1 MDLEQD
7 NFSPRSRGKAIAICA
22 ALGVLAV
29 TLIGVVFRDDL
40 ETQYHLY
47 RIQNDIQHA
56 LTLIVQP
63 EGTPERR
70 AIRRHI
76 AESFDFHGKLTP
88 AEPPDA
94 RLDIVAGKIRAK
106 MICHFLTEWTG
117 LATIMDRDL
126 AGTEFAIP
134 HGIDALDAELVGLL
148 LALQGC
154 SLTVKTLPN
163 ERQVVRMQSTSP
175 SDGPSSL
182 PFAILPFA
190 LQRQRW
196 LKLQRLGYRNRSISW
211 FTHVPEGI
219 VRLSTLAH
227 WIDLKLDGSVS
238 VDPAIQETGIV
249 VVAARIENA
258 GAFVLQELISA
269 NGYILESSD
278 DNDLRIR
285 TKPRVKD

>member
-1 MDLEQD
+1 MEQESD
-7 NFSPRSRGKAIAICA
+7 SRSSKARTFVICA
-22 ALGVLAV
+22 ALSVLILP
-29 TLIGVVFRDDL
+29 LIGVVFRQDL

-47 RIQNDIQHA
+47 RIQKDIQHA
-56 LTLIVQP
+56 LTLIAQP

-175 SDGPSSL
+175 SDGPS
-182 PFAILPFA
+182 ILPLA

-196 LKLQRLGYRNRSISW
+196 MALQRLGYRNRGIAW
-211 FTHVPEGI
+211 FTHVPDGI
-219 VRLSTLAH
+219 VKLSTLAH

-249 VVAARIENA
+249 VVAARIQNA
-258 GAFVLQELISA
+258 DAFVLQELVSA
-269 NGYILESSD
+269 NGYILESRD

-285 TKPRVKD
+285 ARPRVKD